1 MMEAGMPEE
10 RNIFISHIHED
21 DEHVGK
27 LKELLADQGVIV
39 RNGSITSD
47 KFNSAQNEDYIKN
60 EILAPRIDW
69 ASVLVVL
76 ISEET
81 KDSAFVNWEIEHAD
95 RTDTRIV
102 VVYESGEAGVELPD
116 AANDYADAVVA
127 WNGANIVEAINGE
140 DSWQQPNGNP
150 RPVQN
155 LKRHNC

>member
-1 MMEAGMPEE
+1 MAEK

-27 LKELLADQGVIV
+27 LKDLLAGQGVEV

-47 KFNSAQNEDYIKN
+47 KFNDAHNEEYIKGQ
-60 EILAPRIDW
+60 ILAPRIDW

-76 ISEET
+76 VSKET
-81 KDSAFVNWEIEHAD
+81 KDSDYVNWEIEYAD

-102 VVYESGEAGVELPD
+102 VVYEQGEVGVELPK
-116 AANDYADAVVA
+116 AATDYADAVVA
-127 WNGANIVEAINGE
+127 WNGENIVDAINGANP
-140 DSWQQPNGNP
+140 WQDPRGTP
-150 RPVQN
+150 RPVQQ

>member
-1 MMEAGMPEE
+1 MPEE

>member
-1 MMEAGMPEE
+1 MEVGMTEE

-27 LKELLADQGVIV
+27 LKDLLADQGVVV

-47 KFNSAQNEDYIKN
+47 KFNDAQNEDYIKN
-60 EILAPRIDW
+60 DILAPHIDW

-76 ISEET
+76 VSEET
-81 KDSAFVNWEIEHAD
+81 KNSAFVNWEIEYAD

-116 AANDYADAVVA
+116 AAKDYADAVVA
-127 WNGANIVEAINGE
+127 WYGANIVDAINGE
-140 DSWQQPNGNP
+140 DSWQLPNGDP
-150 RPVQN
+150 RPIQN

>member
-1 MMEAGMPEE
+1 VGNFVDREWG
-10 RNIFISHIHED
+10 IS
-21 DEHVGK
+21 G
-27 LKELLADQGVIV
+27 IV
-39 RNGSITSD
+39 V
-47 KFNSAQNEDYIKN
+47 KN

>member
-1 MMEAGMPEE
+1 MSDL

-21 DEHVGK
+21 DEYVGK
-27 LKELLADQGVIV
+27 LTELLANQGVDI

-47 KFNSAQNEDYIKN
+47 KFNDAQNEDYIKN

-76 ISEET
+76 VSKDT
-81 KDSAFVNWEIEHAD
+81 KDSLFVNWEIEYAD

-102 VVYESGEAGVELPD
+102 VVYEPGEFGVELPEG
-116 AANDYADAVVA
+116 AKDYADAVVA
-127 WNGANIVEAINGE
+127 WDGASIVDAINGE
-140 DSWQQPNGNP
+140 NSWQDPTGIP
-150 RPVQN
+150 RPIQS